1 MSRVSVRES
10 AVTLQFAVLACAEG
24 CEENGSSNSYIY
36 CRGAPLLSKSSAL
49 RLYSVRC
56 LALRASSSLKTFLA
70 LGSNLNTLQN
80 RRPNAKRLARLACLF
95 LPTLPFAQRGSG
107 EERGHSSAAICWL
120 DFASLL
126 LLCKFAALPSSKFD
140 PAEHPAIEHCNRT
153 FGSQPLQPTCSAC
166 G

>member
-80 RRPNAKRLARLACLF
+80 RRPNAKRLAWLVYSYQRYRSPKGA
-95 LPTLPFAQRGSG
+95 PGKREDIRQLPFVGSIL
-107 EERGHSSAAICWL
+107 HLFSCC
-120 DFASLL
+120 ASLQL
-126 LLCKFAALPSSKFD
+126 SP
-140 PAEHPAIEHCNRT
+140 PASLIPRSILRQNTATENVR
-153 FGSQPLQPTCSAC
+153 QPCQPTCSAC